1 MPCGFHA
8 TLAADILFLP
18 GAIPVLLDQLDSPL
32 LSYPCPPCTT
42 QDQWFCR
49 MGQVCGGINNLCPG
63 LDDPWQLGSS
73 EGAQFHSLLLPGADE
88 PFEKQNHS
96 LPVKEGVACDNTYKG
111 MLRC

>member
-1 MPCGFHA
+1 MCVH
-8 TLAADILFLP
+8 P
-18 GAIPVLLDQLDSPL
+18 GSQHK
-32 LSYPCPPCTT
+32 
-42 QDQWFCR
+42 
-49 MGQVCGGINNLCPG
+49 VCLTWH
-63 LDDPWQLGSS
+63 DPWQLGSS